1 MDSVDIFL
9 RVCLWGS
16 IVLMV
21 ILLFWALFGARLFRK
36 REAEPPEA
44 GTGEAAGV
52 RSPTAELRQAGPG
65 GFKQHRQ
72 WRSGLSP
79 A

>member
-21 ILLFWALFGARLFRK
+21 ILLFWALFGGWLSGSGK
-36 REAEPPEA
+36 RSRPEA